1 MELCLFLSFC
11 LPREQAFCICCR
23 FYKQLILTYLFFFN
37 SKALE
42 LWDITVWLCLR
53 VWSRAGATLEGNIFS
68 IVWLGFFYGLLQLLC
83 VFSFQRTVSAQHI
96 IWNKG
101 NLAAPSVFTSSQ
113 LALRC
118 QYSFSNIFHVF
129 LILPNY
135 TEAAL
140 HQSKPLPS
148 KLLPQPLGGQPASCV
163 STSTEIGFLKLL

>member
-1 MELCLFLSFC
+1 MEYDCLAV
-11 LPREQAFCICCR
+11 PQG
-23 FYKQLILTYLFFFN
+23 LIQGWSYFGRKYLFHC
-37 SKALE
+37 LTRLL
-42 LWDITVWLCLR
+42 LWFASASLI
-53 VWSRAGATLEGNIFS
+53 
-68 IVWLGFFYGLLQLLC
+68 C

-140 HQSKPLPS
+140 NQSKPLPS
-148 KLLPQPLGGQPASCV
+148 AARWSSSLVCLHLHWNRLPEALLDVVWLSLWGLFLSSAQRSKLTEQDTSQVRWPLSLRN
-163 STSTEIGFLKLL
+163 SLFI

>member
-1 MELCLFLSFC
+1 MEYNCLAV
-11 LPREQAFCICCR
+11 PQG
-23 FYKQLILTYLFFFN
+23 LIQDWSYFGRKYLFHC
-37 SKALE
+37 LTRLL
-42 LWDITVWLCLR
+42 LWFASASLI
-53 VWSRAGATLEGNIFS
+53 
-68 IVWLGFFYGLLQLLC
+68 C

-118 QYSFSNIFHVF
+118 QYSFSNTFHVF

-140 HQSKPLPS
+140 NQSKPLS
-148 KLLPQPLGGQPASCV
+148 SELLPKPLSCQPATCV
-163 STSTEIGFLKLL
+163 STSTEIGFLKLF